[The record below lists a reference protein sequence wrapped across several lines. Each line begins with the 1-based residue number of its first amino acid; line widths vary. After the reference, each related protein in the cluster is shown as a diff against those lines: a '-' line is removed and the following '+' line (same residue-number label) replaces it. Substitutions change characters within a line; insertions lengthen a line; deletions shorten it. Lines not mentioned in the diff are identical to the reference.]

1 MAIKDGCVSRGG
13 GGGGGYVGRQ
23 AESQTPKTL
32 LPEVFLVVHS
42 EQM

>member
-1 MAIKDGCVSRGG
+1 MAIKDGCVSR

-32 LPEVFLVVHS
+32 LPEVFLVVRS

>member
-1 MAIKDGCVSRGG
+1 MAIKDGCVSAGG
-13 GGGGGYVGRQ
+13 VGYVGRQ

-32 LPEVFLVVHS
+32 LPEVFSVVRS